1 MNYRKFDK
9 LASQWAFSALQ
20 AIRSSAWFPL
30 KTGNLRD
37 NATYQ
42 RPVPSLIGVSASSI
56 VFDESVAPYIPFL
69 EHGTKPHDIPGAFGR
84 PLPFGIGGRYTS
96 THTIRDPEGYI
107 ERLSVTERLYKVK
120 RGYFH
125 PGSVKHVGFIADRST
140 ALAFQV
146 VLMQCRKIG
155 TVRWSQ

>member
-1 MNYRKFDK
+1 MNYRKYDK
-9 LASQWAFSALQ
+9 LATEWTFLALQ
-20 AIRSSAWFPL
+20 TIRSSAWYPL

-42 RPVPSLIGVSASSI
+42 RPVPALIGMSASSI

-69 EHGTKPHDIPGAFGR
+69 EYGTKPHDIPGAFGR
-84 PLPFGIGGRYTS
+84 PLPFGIGGRFTS
-96 THTIRDPEGYI
+96 SHSVRDPYGYLDRI
-107 ERLSVTERLYKVK
+107 DVNEHLFKIK

-125 PGSVKHVGFIADRST
+125 PGSTKHVGFIADRST

-146 VLMQCRKIG
+146 VLMQCRRIG
-155 TVRWSQ
+155 TVRWAQ